1 MSGEV
6 SVAKGVFPTAE
17 GLGIA
22 LHSWLD
28 GSNGTNRQRA
38 PGSVLQIAAAN
49 DLEAIEAWIDARA
62 AGNDH
67 TVRSYRREA
76 YRLMAWSV
84 SFQGKPISSMTT
96 KDVGAFEKWLKNP
109 TAHPD
114 WVARGW
120 TLFRGPLSRSSIAQ
134 AKRVLLG
141 LFRWLCESG
150 YLAGNPFA
158 IKRNKADAK
167 SKRVST
173 KRSLSRYIDDD
184 LWIWFQS
191 YVDRMAPDA
200 ADPLERLRFERKRF
214 IVIFLYWT
222 ALRRFELAQAKM
234 GDLSEEGEH
243 WILRVSGKGHVDDET
258 PDEVVLLAPAVD
270 ALQRYLRVR
279 GLPGAFDRN
288 DDDTPIVAALNGS
301 PITGNYINRLL
312 KELFAAASEE
322 AARHNTK
329 WEKDIKE
336 VTAHWMRHSF
346 ATHSVKAGVSLQA
359 VADQLRHTTLET
371 TRAIYAKLETER
383 RRKELKRLV
392 KRTTKKPDKTQ

>member
-1 MSGEV
+1 MTTEV
-6 SVAKGVFPTAE
+6 AVVKGTFPTAE

-28 GSNGTNRQRA
+28 GSSGTNRQRA
-38 PGSVLQIAAAN
+38 PGTVLQIAAAN

-62 AGNDH
+62 AGNEH

-76 YRLMAWSV
+76 FRLMVWCV

-96 KDVGAFEKWLKNP
+96 QDVAAFEKWLKNP

-114 WVARGW
+114 WTARGW
-120 TLFRGPLSRSSIAQ
+120 TLFRGPLARASIGQ
-134 AKRVLLG
+134 AKRILLG

-158 IKRNKADAK
+158 IKRSKAEAK
-167 SKRVST
+167 AKRVSN
-173 KRSLSRYIDDD
+173 KRSLSRYIKSD
-184 LWIWFQS
+184 LWMWFQS
-191 YVDRMAPDA
+191 YVDRMVPDD

-222 ALRRFELAQAKM
+222 ALRRFELAQAKL
-234 GDLSEEGEH
+234 GDVSQEDGH
-243 WILRVSGKGHVDDET
+243 WILRVCGKGHIDDET
-258 PDEVVLLAPAVD
+258 PDEVVLLPPAMD
-270 ALQRYLRVR
+270 ALRRYLRAR
-279 GLPGAFDRN
+279 GLPDTPDRN
-288 DDDTPIVAALNGS
+288 DDDIPLVGALNGS

-312 KELFAAASEE
+312 KELFDAAAEE
-322 AARHNTK
+322 AGRHNSK
-329 WEKDIKE
+329 WKDEIKE

-346 ATHSVKAGVSLQA
+346 ATHSVAIGVPLQA
-359 VADQLRHTTLET
+359 VADQLRHSTLET
-371 TRAIYAKLETER
+371 TRAIYAKLERER

-392 KRTTKKPDKTQ
+392 KHNAPKPPKTE